1 MKTVHL
7 FILMLA
13 AGFVACSNDD
23 DNSIQQPAEERLP
36 LTIEVAEN
44 PMVNPDEAAD
54 APATRAA
61 IITTSTLD
69 KFNINYV
76 YGANYT
82 NGDPITAK
90 KDTEGKWTSGGSWPT
105 ASETIDWYASSD
117 GTFNEPSNPYINF
130 TVEENASTQKDLLV
144 AKTPAKYADNS
155 GKVTFTFD
163 HVCTALRFLV
173 KKATNL
179 DDYTL
184 SITEVKLCNVKNNG
198 LYYFNSH
205 SWESLTVKQVKGE
218 NPSYTLYSGSAKT
231 LGTTDYEVL
240 DASDAPYLFMI
251 PQPLTP
257 WDGTTAIASATEQTY
272 IQITCTIMKDGNNV
286 HSGTAYIPFGATLT
300 AGYQHDVKINIGKN
314 SLYSGPD
321 TKIIN

>member
-90 KDTEGKWTSGGSWPT
+90 KDTEGKWSGGSWPT

-117 GTFNEPSNPYINF
+117 GAFNEPSNPYINF
-130 TVEENASTQKDLLV
+130 TVVETASTQKDLLV
-144 AKTPAKYADNS
+144 AKTSAKYADNS

-163 HVCTALRFLV
+163 HACTALRFYV

-179 DDYTL
+179 KDYTL
-184 SITEVKLCNVKNNG
+184 SITNVQLCNVVKTG
-198 LYYFNSH
+198 QYYYGTA
-205 SWESLTVKQVKGE
+205 SWTLGSSRS
-218 NPSYTLYSGSAKT
+218 SYTLYDGTAKT
-231 LGTTDYEVL
+231 LGTTDFEAL
-240 DASDAPYLFMI
+240 DASDKPYLFMI
-251 PQPLTP
+251 PQTLTS
-257 WDGTTAIASATEQTY
+257 WDGTTPIASATAQTY
-272 IQITCTIMKDGNNV
+272 IQITCTIKDGSNEYD
-286 HSGTAYIPFGATLT
+286 GTAYIPFGATLT

-314 SLYSGPD
+314 SLYSGPN